1 MRWMAQKQKQ
11 AEKQWQLGLLS
22 EYLGNKKTGQAFFRL
37 S

>member
-1 MRWMAQKQKQ
+1 MAQKQKQ
-11 AEKQWQLGLLS
+11 AEKQWQLGLLR